1 MLAILSTSDRN
12 HCAMPVRVRF
22 RSISHDNRRC
32 ARPRRFGNIYAFPGD
47 ALESSTFRGDRFCTC
62 VIVAAARVGANVRAR
77 VVFGGGDS
85 PGLGSTLNR
94 VSVSWVGGWG
104 VWSVVVTQNFGQPA
118 DTFLRIRASSRPSPW
133 LPCSG
138 AALPTHMRCKALE
151 PLWFR
156 RLRRAAHFVRVASG
170 QLVDR
175 KTRSRAHTSRPRS
188 GALPIRRAIGF
199 ESRNAVVVDASRSLS
214 GCRPRCRREEAI
226 WS

>member
-1 MLAILSTSDRN
+1 M
-12 HCAMPVRVRF
+12 
-22 RSISHDNRRC
+22 
-32 ARPRRFGNIYAFPGD
+32 
-47 ALESSTFRGDRFCTC
+47 
-62 VIVAAARVGANVRAR
+62 
-77 VVFGGGDS
+77 VFGGGDS

-156 RLRRAAHFVRVASG
+156 RLRRAAHFVRVVSG
-170 QLVDR
+170 QLVDS
-175 KTRSRAHTSRPRS
+175 KKARPRARPHS
-188 GALPIRRAIGF
+188 GALSTRRAIGL
-199 ESRNAVVVDASRSLS
+199 SCATQSSSTPVGLSAAAAALPARRASDLEPATPPGIGNDSL
-214 GCRPRCRREEAI
+214 PREKALC
-226 WS
+226 SFF